1 MAESKTSLKHSVLD
15 DVQGLSLGIFL
26 CGVGLHILT
35 HLGLITGQTAGLA
48 VIISYLSGWS
58 FGPVFFLI
66 NIPFYLLA
74 LMRLGTVF
82 TLKSLLSV
90 SLLSVVT
97 LLLPY
102 GWQIG
107 EITPWLGALI
117 AGCTI
122 GIGLMAMFRHN
133 GSLGGFGVVALIIQD
148 RTGFRA
154 GYVQLIIDAVLFG
167 AAFLILPATLV
178 LWSLLGA
185 VIVNVIIAV
194 NHRPDRYVAR

>member
-74 LMRLGTVF
+74 LLRLGTVF